1 MWQEYHSLHPFQSR
15 YYLNPF
21 TSKLEI
27 IPLDF
32 GYGSNIKSKN
42 YLDNYDIFYKI
53 IKNNTLLKSS
63 ILHRDFEKYFYK
75 TFFYI
80 KKNFDDFYNLRE
92 KYCKGFINHCEDK
105 IKLNSYFLH
114 LDFLINNYKQVI
126 FHLRSNISKTEL
138 INFDTINNI
147 TNNKLLKFINNNTFI
162 DVLNYNNKF
171 IEIKNLS
178 PFELKIIDLNL
189 IEKYEGETTKFNL
202 IKNINIEGSDNSD
215 IKKLKVNI
223 NQFNKDEKFELK
235 NQKHY
240 KLFVNYKIK
249 NIDKKYI
256 KNIYPIFNNNYRES
270 SVKQNFVKKKGDD
283 FLIQTGEW
291 NVNHPII
298 IKNNRNLII
307 EKNTKLRFSDNS
319 YIFLEGGSLIV
330 KGENENEVILTSKN
344 KLWKG
349 IYINNNNNP
358 NNQSNLNFTIIK
370 NVGYFEGKHNSL
382 TGSVN
387 FYRSNIKI
395 QNSQFIGN
403 QSEDALNAESNLD
416 IKNCKFKNISSDALD
431 SDFQISIS
439 RMLDLKIFMAMQLI
453 HLGL

>member
-1 MWQEYHSLHPFQSR
+1 M
-15 YYLNPF
+15 
-21 TSKLEI
+21 
-27 IPLDF
+27 
-32 GYGSNIKSKN
+32 
-42 YLDNYDIFYKI
+42 
-53 IKNNTLLKSS
+53 
-63 ILHRDFEKYFYK
+63 
-75 TFFYI
+75 
-80 KKNFDDFYNLRE
+80 
-92 KYCKGFINHCEDK
+92 
-105 IKLNSYFLH
+105 
-114 LDFLINNYKQVI
+114 INNYKQVI

-270 SVKQNFVKKKGDD
+270 SVKQNFVKKGDD

-307 EKNTKLRFSDNS
+307 EKNTKLKFSDNS
-319 YIFLEGGSLIV
+319 YIS
-330 KGENENEVILTSKN
+330 
-344 KLWKG
+344 
-349 IYINNNNNP
+349 
-358 NNQSNLNFTIIK
+358 
-370 NVGYFEGKHNSL
+370 
-382 TGSVN
+382 
-387 FYRSNIKI
+387 
-395 QNSQFIGN
+395 
-403 QSEDALNAESNLD
+403 
-416 IKNCKFKNISSDALD
+416 
-431 SDFQISIS
+431 
-439 RMLDLKIFMAMQLI
+439 
-453 HLGL
+453 